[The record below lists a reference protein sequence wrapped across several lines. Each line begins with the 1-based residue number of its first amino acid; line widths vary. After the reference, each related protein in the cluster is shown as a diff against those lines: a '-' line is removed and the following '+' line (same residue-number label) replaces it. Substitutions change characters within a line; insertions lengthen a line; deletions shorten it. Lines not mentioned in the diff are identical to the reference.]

1 MSTNVYDG
9 WWVDGRGDNWY
20 GYGHRAI
27 RRSHSWNIVSCLG
40 WNCTSITFQVIGK
53 VRNKEL
59 IVLID
64 GGNTYNFIE
73 QFVVTKFGLQ
83 VVRDKTIQV
92 TVGNKAIECTGC
104 CMRLSLSIQG
114 FIVRADFYVLIVA
127 VCQTVLRVQW
137 LETLSPI
144 QTDYKELSMTFT

>member
-1 MSTNVYDG
+1 M
-9 WWVDGRGDNWY
+9 
-20 GYGHRAI
+20 
-27 RRSHSWNIVSCLG
+27 
-40 WNCTSITFQVIGK
+40 
-53 VRNKEL
+53 
-59 IVLID
+59 LID